1 MKQGRRV
8 LTAVL
13 LAVWIAVSAAAAPD
27 ALVPVGRCVGIT
39 MHTEG
44 VTVVGF
50 AEGGSAAQEAGVHAG
65 DRIVSIDDAAV
76 NSPAEI
82 RAQLRP
88 GTRVVL
94 RVLREGRENSF
105 TVQLPDTDELG
116 VMVRSGVS
124 GIGTVTYY
132 DPDAGVFGALGHGV
146 GDGAGALLTEGTG
159 QIVPAE
165 VTEVVRGEPGQPGM
179 LRGAYT
185 PEILGEIERN
195 TEAGVFG
202 HGTLPAVQAALPV
215 GEAEAGEAVI
225 LANISGAAVEQF
237 AVRIL
242 ETDTGAAT
250 RNLLVQVTDSR
261 LLEATGGIVQ
271 GMSGSPII
279 QDGKLVGAVTHVLVN
294 DPTRGY
300 GIQIENMLAAAG

>member
-1 MKQGRRV
+1 MKQGRRI

-105 TVQLPDTDELG
+105 TVQLPDTGELG

-179 LRGAYT
+179 LR
-185 PEILGEIERN
+185 N

-237 AVRIL
+237 AVQIL

-279 QDGKLVGAVTHVLVN
+279 QDGKLVGAVTHVCVN
-294 DPTRGY
+294 R
-300 GIQIENMLAAAG
+300 